1 MFFFSFLPGDVFL
14 RVDPTTAPK
23 STHGLVRLL
32 FSRLQERL
40 RAKHTAYRREARSG
54 AAAAA
59 MGKDGHPPFPGR
71 RSHATVVVKVNIE
84 GPTTELKPGT
94 TFF

>member
-1 MFFFSFLPGDVFL
+1 MPGDVFL

-40 RAKHTAYRREARSG
+40 RAKHPAYRREARARSG
-54 AAAAA
+54 AAT
-59 MGKDGHPPFPGR
+59 GKDGHPPFPGR
-71 RSHATVVVKVNIE
+71 RSHATIVVKVNIE